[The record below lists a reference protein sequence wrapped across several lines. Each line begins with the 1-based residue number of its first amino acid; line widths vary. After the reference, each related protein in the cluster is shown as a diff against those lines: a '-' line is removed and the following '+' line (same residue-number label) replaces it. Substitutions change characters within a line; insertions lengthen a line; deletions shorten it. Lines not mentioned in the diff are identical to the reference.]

1 MIDDI
6 LEKWVQTYADSYLHT
21 YNNPGIFV
29 ADFTERSNKERG
41 VEVSVVHPSVPNSDK
56 EMDCFFINNNNLLTI
71 AFCVFDDNQF
81 KDENG
86 CDITHCECCFTPK
99 SNDTSKPWTA
109 FLEIKDCKI
118 RNVSLYSSKAK
129 AQVINTVEQFRQ
141 KGLLNGGRVY
151 GIISIPRRKT
161 EFDET
166 IFTDVFEYKQLFKKT
181 RIHFIATNRIE
192 IENTDRVKNG
202 VS

>member
-1 MIDDI
+1 MTIDDV
-6 LEKWVQTYADSYLHT
+6 LEKWVQTYAKSSLLT
-21 YNNPGIFV
+21 FNNPVIFV

-41 VEVSVVHPSVPNSDK
+41 VEVSVVQPSAPDSDK
-56 EMDCFFINNNNLLTI
+56 AMDCFYINNSNHLSI

-81 KDENG
+81 KDEDG
-86 CDITHCECCFTPK
+86 RDTTHCECCFTPK
-99 SNDTSKPWTA
+99 SDEQKPWTA

-129 AQVINTVEQFRQ
+129 TQVINTVEQFRQ
-141 KGLLNGGRVY
+141 KGLLNDGRVY

-161 EFDET
+161 EFDDT

-181 RIHFIATNRIE
+181 RVHFIATNHIE
-192 IENTDRVKNG
+192 IENTERIMNSV
-202 VS
+202 

>member
-1 MIDDI
+1 MMIDDM
-6 LEKWVQTYADSYLHT
+6 LEKWVQTYADASLHT
-21 YNNPGIFV
+21 FNNQVIYV

-41 VEVSVVHPSVPNSDK
+41 VEVSVVLPFAPNSDK
-56 EMDCFFINNNNLLTI
+56 AMDCFMINNNKQQSV

-81 KDENG
+81 KDEEGN
-86 CDITHCECCFTPK
+86 DVTHCECCFTPVQD
-99 SNDTSKPWTA
+99 NTSKTWTA

-118 RNVSLYSSKAK
+118 HNVSLYSYKAK
-129 AQVINTVEQFRQ
+129 TQVINTVEQFRR
-141 KGLLNGGRVY
+141 KGLLNDGRVY

-181 RIHFIATNRIE
+181 RIHFIATNHIE
-192 IENTDRVKNG
+192 IKDADRI
-202 VS
+202 